1 MPLTHLRG
9 VRVASGGVEREA
21 VAAGSEPEAR
31 PIRPSVGELYERHI
45 GPATALARL
54 LMGDPHAAE
63 DVAHDAFIRAAGRL
77 GALRDPAAFEAYL
90 RRTVVNACNA
100 RLRRLRL
107 ERAFLKRG
115 LPPAAASPPAFEERD
130 RLWTAILGLPYRQR
144 AAVALR
150 FYEDLSEA
158 QAAEVLRCS
167 PRAVNAL
174 ISRVMRTLREALHE
188 EEEDGRA

>member
-1 MPLTHLRG
+1 
-9 VRVASGGVEREA
+9 VRVVSGEIGGEA
-21 VAAGSEPEAR
+21 VVAGSEPEAR
-31 PIRPSVGELYERHI
+31 PTRSSVGELYERHI

-54 LMGDPHAAE
+54 LTGDPHAAE
-63 DVAHDAFIRAAGRL
+63 DLAHDAFIRAAARF

-90 RRTVVNACNA
+90 RRTVVNGCNA

-107 ERAFLKRG
+107 ERAFLRRG
-115 LPPAAASPPAFEERD
+115 FPAAAASPPAFEERD

-144 AAVALR
+144 VAVVLR

-167 PRAVNAL
+167 ARAVNAL
-174 ISRVMRTLREALHE
+174 ISRAMRTLRGALHE